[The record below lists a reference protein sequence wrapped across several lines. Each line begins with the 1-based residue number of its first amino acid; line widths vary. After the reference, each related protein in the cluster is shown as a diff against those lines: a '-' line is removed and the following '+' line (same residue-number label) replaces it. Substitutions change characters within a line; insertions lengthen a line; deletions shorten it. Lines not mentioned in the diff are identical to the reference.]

1 MSKVKISIIYY
12 SQTGHNYQMALWAK
26 EAAEQAGAEVRL
38 KKVEEYLDTTD
49 ANPGWQKY
57 LDDSKDVELAST
69 DDLVWADALLFSSPV
84 RFGNVAGQMKK
95 FLDAQGG
102 SWSEG
107 KLANKFVSAMS
118 SAQNP
123 NGGQESVIKSIYT
136 TMMHWGSIIVPI
148 GYTDESVFTQGGN
161 PYGASGTATREGF
174 ANDLEATVK
183 HQAKR
188 LVEISS
194 KFLA

>member
-1 MSKVKISIIYY
+1 
-12 SQTGHNYQMALWAK
+12 MAKWTK
-26 EAAEQAGAEVRL
+26 EAAEEAGAEVRL

-57 LDDSKDVELAST
+57 LDESKDVEVAET
-69 DDLVWADALLFSSPV
+69 DDLIWADALLFSSPV

-95 FLDAQGG
+95 FFDAQGG
-102 SWSEG
+102 PWSEG

-123 NGGQESVIKSIYT
+123 NGGQEAVVKAIYT
-136 TMMHWGSIIVPI
+136 NVMHWGSIIVPI
-148 GYTDESVFTQGGN
+148 GYTDDSVYAQGGN

-174 ANDLEATVK
+174 ANDLEAAVK

-188 LVEISS
+188 LVEITS
-194 KFLA
+194 KSLD